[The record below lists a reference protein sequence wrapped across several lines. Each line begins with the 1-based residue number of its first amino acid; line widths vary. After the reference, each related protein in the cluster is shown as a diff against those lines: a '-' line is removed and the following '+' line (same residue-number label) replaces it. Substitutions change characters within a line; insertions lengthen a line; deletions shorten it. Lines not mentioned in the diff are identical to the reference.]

1 MKKLTKTKKILLAIL
16 AVVVCVSSVLFWNFD
31 KILFPYDNI
40 SIKPYAEMLR
50 EREAVAIYVSETN
63 HIQDYGV
70 VQYAS
75 KWENFIAESNEN
87 KESSV
92 LIAWT
97 TMLSNENVTVDLKTV
112 SFDGEKYTLVCDG
125 HYEQIDEELFEIDC
139 TEIKEKH
146 FKHLKE
152 FEGRITLKNK
162 DEYEYYYCVLTN
174 DENLSAE
181 QYLEEMQNTQSDIY
195 KSTHLIYAQTKKM

>member
-1 MKKLTKTKKILLAIL
+1 MKKLTKTKKIVIAIL
-16 AVVVCVSSVLFWNFD
+16 AVIILLAGVLFWNID

-40 SIKPYAEMLR
+40 SIEPYAEMLL
-50 EREAVAIYVSETN
+50 EREAVEIYVSETN
-63 HIQDYGV
+63 HIKEYGV

-75 KWENFIAESNEN
+75 KWENFIAESDEN

-92 LIAWT
+92 MVAWT
-97 TMLSNENVTVDLKTV
+97 TMLSDENVTVDLKTV

-125 HYEQIDEELFEIDC
+125 HYEQIDYELFEVDC
-139 TEIKEKH
+139 TEIKEKN
-146 FKHLKE
+146 FKYLKE
-152 FEGRITLKNK
+152 FEGKTTLKNE

-181 QYLEEMQNTQSDIY
+181 QYLEEMKNTQSDIY
-195 KSTHLIYAQTKKM
+195 KSTHLIYAQTN